1 MELNISTRFI
11 PCFLLVLMLL
21 FTSYSATPADNF
33 LECLSQASNGTNSN
47 EVFTQNNTQY
57 SSILESTIVNLR
69 FSTNTTPKPIVII
82 TPLSYSHVQSTVLC
96 TKKAEIRIRIRSGGH
111 DYAGLSYTSSY
122 NVPFVV
128 LDIKQLQSVTID
140 SSKKTAWVESGATI
154 GELYY
159 WVSQKSQ
166 NLGFPAGICPTLGLG
181 GHLSG
186 GGFGTLVRKYGLAAD
201 NVIDAKIVDV
211 DGRILDRKS
220 MGEDLFWAIR
230 GGGGGSFGVVVAWK
244 VNLVTIPEKVTVFT
258 VSRTLEQGGSDLF
271 DKWQNIG
278 NKLSEDLFI
287 RVIIQPVSVSNG
299 KTVQVVFNS
308 MFLGTVDKLIKTL
321 NSSFPELGI
330 QEKDCTEMSW
340 IDSILYFANYP
351 KGSYDVLRDRN
362 PETRRYFNAKSDY
375 VKEPISKERL
385 NDVWKWCMEDDRC
398 ILIMDPHG
406 GKMNEIEETT
416 TPYAHRKGYLYNI
429 QYFENWENVEDSE
442 KHISWMRR
450 IYENMTPYVSKNPRS
465 TYVNYRD
472 LDLGKNENA
481 KNTSYLDAMKWG
493 NRYFGDNFKRLAMVK
508 AKVDPDNFFFFEQ
521 SIPPLKQ

>member
-1 MELNISTRFI
+1 MELNISIKFI
-11 PCFLLVLMLL
+11 TCLLLVLMLL
-21 FTSYSATPADNF
+21 FTSTYSATQQDKI
-33 LECLSQASNGTNSN
+33 LQCLSQTSNGTNSN
-47 EVFTQNNTQY
+47 EVFPQSNTQY

-69 FSTNTTPKPIVII
+69 FSTNTPKPIVII
-82 TPLSYSHVQSTVLC
+82 TPLSYSHVQSAVLC
-96 TKKAEIRIRIRSGGH
+96 AKKAGFRIRIRSGGH

-128 LDIKQLQSVTID
+128 IDIKQLQSVTID

-154 GELYY
+154 GQLYY

-211 DGRILDRKS
+211 NGRILDRKS

-244 VNLVTIPEKVTVFT
+244 VNLVTVPEKVTVFT
-258 VSRTLEQGGSDLF
+258 VYKTLDQGGSDLF

-278 NKLSEDLFI
+278 DKLSEDLFI
-287 RVIIQPVSVSNG
+287 RVAIQPVTVSNG

-321 NSSFPELGI
+321 KSSFPELGI

-351 KGSYDVLRDRN
+351 KGSYDVLRDRK
-362 PETRRYFNAKSDY
+362 PETRKYINGKSDY
-375 VKEPISKERL
+375 VKQPIPKERL
-385 NDVWKWCMEDDRC
+385 NDVWKWCMEDDRS

-406 GKMNEIEETT
+406 GKMSEIEKTK
-416 TPYAHRKGYLYNI
+416 TPYPHRKGYLYNI
-429 QYFENWENVEDSE
+429 QYFQYWENIEDSE

-450 IYENMTPYVSKNPRS
+450 IYENMTPYVSKKPRS

-521 SIPPLKQ
+521 SIPPLKL